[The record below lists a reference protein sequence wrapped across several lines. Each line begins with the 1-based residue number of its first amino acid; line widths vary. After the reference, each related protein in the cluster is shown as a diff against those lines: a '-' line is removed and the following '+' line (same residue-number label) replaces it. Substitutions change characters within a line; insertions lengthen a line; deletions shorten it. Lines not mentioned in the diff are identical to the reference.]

1 MGANTGVRSPAQL
14 PPSLRRA
21 VDTARAELED
31 PGMVALA
38 IAAMTLVTFTL
49 VRLAGGAPNVLMEL
63 GFLPIVLAAY
73 AYGRDGGLATGV
85 VVAAALGPA
94 PALIGFDRVEGPIEW
109 LIRVA
114 AFGGIGALTGHLL
127 EGSGP
132 GTRGARVARVR
143 PAGRPGPASPAVS
156 GAVASTAP
164 EAIPAPEE
172 ADLLTLAHAAE
183 SREGDAGGHLR
194 RLQIT
199 TRHLAL
205 RAGMSDRLADEVAR
219 AAMFHDL
226 GKVRVPEQILLKPE
240 PLDPDEWT
248 IVRNHPIWTEE
259 ALAGGEHL
267 ALAREVGRWHHEN
280 WDGTGYPDGLYGDRI
295 PLAARMVRITDAFDA
310 MTNRRPY
317 QPPVSFEAAL
327 EELQANAGQDFDPD
341 LVRRFTEVI
350 RSDHALRTELSGLRE
365 G

>member
-38 IAAMTLVTFTL
+38 IAALTLVTFTL

-63 GFLPIVLAAY
+63 GFVPVVLAAY

-109 LIRVA
+109 VIRVA
-114 AFGGIGALTGHLL
+114 AFGGIGGLIGHLL

-132 GTRGARVARVR
+132 GTRGAHVR
-143 PAGRPGPASPAVS
+143 PAGPAGPAISS
-156 GAVASTAP
+156 RVAT
-164 EAIPAPEE
+164 PAPEE
-172 ADLLTLAHAAE
+172 AGLLTLAHAAE

-194 RLQIT
+194 RLEIT
-199 TRHLAL
+199 SRRLAV
-205 RAGMSDRLADEVAR
+205 RAGMTDRLADDVAR
-219 AAMFHDL
+219 AALFHDL
-226 GKVRVPEQILLKPE
+226 GKARVPEQILLKPE
-240 PLDPDEWT
+240 PLDPDEWA

-295 PLAARMVRITDAFDA
+295 PLAARIVRITDAFDA

-327 EELQANAGQDFDPD
+327 EELQANAGRDFDPD
-341 LVRRFTEVI
+341 LVRQFTEVI
-350 RSDHALRTELSGLRE
+350 RSDHALRTELTGLRQ